1 MLHMGLD
8 QSQAGIKIAVRNTNN
23 LRCADDTVL
32 MPESEKEL
40 KIFLMRLKESEKLD
54 LKLTIQKSWIMPPSA
69 ITS

>member
-40 KIFLMRLKESEKLD
+40 KIFLMSLKEESEKLD
-54 LKLTIQKSWIMPPSA
+54 LKLTIQKS
-69 ITS
+69 